1 MDFEDIPF
9 EEILRKEKMITESLE
24 RRKTTKSEKKNS
36 NTSDKLHNDF
46 EKNNEIDKR
55 LKKYGRIVSK
65 NSPMEVSSRR
75 QILPEKL
82 ENERNYIRNK
92 HNGSK
97 KHNDPRFNDSCGKLN
112 TDLFQKS
119 YTFLD
124 DIRQEEFNQIKN
136 TLDLYKIMNKSKELG
151 TWSKVKKSSKFKNSD
166 INHFTQDQID
176 NLKLKYQ
183 KLISEKDHRKNLFLR
198 QQTIS
203 QHRKQEQAKIESG
216 KKPFFLKRKDVNIS
230 IQHDKYKDLNK
241 KQISMLEQKINK
253 KHVSKFK
260 PPNSIRKV

>member
-1 MDFEDIPF
+1 MDFEDISF

-24 RRKTTKSEKKNS
+24 RKAAKSEKKNT
-36 NTSDKLHNDF
+36 NTSEKLYKDSEKKNGVDK
-46 EKNNEIDKR
+46 K
-55 LKKYGRIVSK
+55 LKKYGRISSK

-75 QILPEKL
+75 QVLPEKL

-97 KHNDPRFNDSCGKLN
+97 KNNDPRFNDSCGKLN

-124 DIRQEEFNQIKN
+124 DIRQKEFNQIKN
-136 TLDLYKIMNKSKELG
+136 TLDLYKTMNKSKELG
-151 TWSKVKKSSKFKNSD
+151 TWSKVKRSSKFKNSD
-166 INHFTQDQID
+166 VNHLTQDQID

-198 QQTIS
+198 QQAIS

-216 KKPFFLKRKDVNIS
+216 KKPFFLKQRDINIS
-230 IQHDKYKDLNK
+230 IQHDKYKNLNK
-241 KQISMLEQKINK
+241 KQISILEQKINR

-260 PPNSIRKV
+260 PPTSLRKV